1 MMAARI
7 SDQGAVEGK
16 AETLFPDSYLPGAF
30 SAYSRPN
37 YDVFPDGSF
46 LMLKPVEQK
55 QPVTQQINVV
65 LNWSEELKR
74 LIPTTK

>member
-1 MMAARI
+1 MLF
-7 SDQGAVEGK
+7 SDS
-16 AETLFPDSYLPGAF
+16 FLPGLNR
-30 SAYSRPN
+30 AYSRPN